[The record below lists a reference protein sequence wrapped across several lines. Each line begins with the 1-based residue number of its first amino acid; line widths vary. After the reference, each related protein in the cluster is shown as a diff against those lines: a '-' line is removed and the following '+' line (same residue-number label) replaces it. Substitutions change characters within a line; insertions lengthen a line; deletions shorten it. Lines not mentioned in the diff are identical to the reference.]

1 MQLLIFK
8 VLFRKKGT
16 ASAIVAVALL
26 IALVTAVNCL
36 VNNINQQTTLLTK
49 LATTGETYL
58 VTSKNSLGLSD
69 SQIESVLPAEIR
81 NNSNV
86 QSAFSETIAHATL
99 TTENLTCSV
108 VIRGLDDP
116 AAYYKAY
123 HASVNGSFCQNNTQ
137 ANVGVILAKLVNI
150 SKNDLVNLTINGK
163 PAAFFV
169 AGVVQ
174 ANQQTDAELTIQL
187 STLQSYLGADSVS
200 CIEFSLKEPAKA
212 ESALKNITQTLP
224 LNTKI
229 TETQQVASFAQSVNS
244 QTVAFITLW
253 SVAVYIVVAA
263 ASYVIAAR
271 AVNEA
276 EYELGMIRTIGAK
289 KNVTFQLVLTYALVI
304 GLAGSVLG
312 VSAGIVGTQAAST
325 FVRWIW
331 GNTFL
336 APFLEPTQALWILLF
351 TFSASIIG
359 SFYPALMHRFSIL
372 EATP

>member
-1 MQLLIFK
+1 
-8 VLFRKKGT
+8 
-16 ASAIVAVALL
+16 
-26 IALVTAVNCL
+26 
-36 VNNINQQTTLLTK
+36 
-49 LATTGETYL
+49 
-58 VTSKNSLGLSD
+58 
-69 SQIESVLPAEIR
+69 
-81 NNSNV
+81 
-86 QSAFSETIAHATL
+86 
-99 TTENLTCSV
+99 
-108 VIRGLDDP
+108 
-116 AAYYKAY
+116 
-123 HASVNGSFCQNNTQ
+123 
-137 ANVGVILAKLVNI
+137 
-150 SKNDLVNLTINGK
+150 
-163 PAAFFV
+163 
-169 AGVVQ
+169 VVQ

-289 KNVTFQLVLTYALVI
+289 KNVAFQLVLTYALVI

-359 SFYPALMHRFSIL
+359 SFYPALMRRFSIL